1 MYLECMYNMSS
12 PKVQMTCMCIKP
24 RHIVNYLFRY
34 PCMPV
39 FLQRFEKL
47 VYKNILIIYIYNVD
61 YLIYE
66 PNVMFTLSAKN
77 SFMQL

>member
-1 MYLECMYNMSS
+1 
-12 PKVQMTCMCIKP
+12 
-24 RHIVNYLFRY
+24 
-34 PCMPV
+34 MPV

-77 SFMQL
+77 SFMQLWIHKWLLL